1 MILDRHPG
9 FVWGVDGDDIIIA
22 LRQGGKLR
30 CKNPGTF
37 DTGDRV
43 VVIPDSTGKKVTQ
56 VLTLTDAKHAIR
68 CGIDPIYAAYC
79 REPEELPLDEEE
91 VLDDIECRENDDIYG
106 IV

>member
-1 MILDRHPG
+1 MILTKHAG
-9 FVWGVDGDDIIIA
+9 FVWGCDGDEIIIQ

-43 VVIPDSTGKKVTQ
+43 VVIPNTSNNEVIQ
-56 VLTLTDAKHAIR
+56 VLSLKDAEHAVR
-68 CGIDPIYAAYC
+68 SGIDPIYAAYS

-91 VLDDIECRENDDIYG
+91 VLDDIECRENDDVYG
-106 IV
+106 II